1 MHTPSTED
9 LLRSWVDHVVVGLN
23 LCPFAAPVVRSGE
36 LGVRV
41 SEASDLEGALEDA
54 LNAAVILLGEEEG
67 GPSTLLVAFP
77 EALASFEDY
86 LDVVAAFRAE
96 LSAAGADGVLQV
108 ATFHPQYRFDGVA
121 EDDVGNWTNRAPFPV
136 IHLLREEDV
145 ERAIAEHPD
154 PEGIPAA
161 NIAQLKGLGVDALR
175 QLWASL
181 GSGERPSRLLG
192 LLLPLVLLP
201 LLSGCPGPAP
211 FQEMIDQG
219 MERYLGGATPQNSEQ
234 ADGSTLHEFA
244 LSDGPM
250 CLRGAPF
257 RSFTRSGTREELLIY
272 LQGGGA
278 CWSELCIAFEE
289 AGDSIPAA
297 GILDPNL
304 AANPVADWNLG
315 YVPYCDG
322 SLFVGDAE
330 VDEDGDGEID
340 RTHRGLANLSAAL
353 EAIHAEFPDPPQI
366 VLSGISAGAYGTILA
381 GALARSVWPDVPIDV
396 VADGGVGLGRPGVE
410 GFITGILGEWDILS
424 LIPPSCTDCFANGHA
439 TELIS
444 WALERD
450 PTLRYAGISSL
461 EDTVISTMFLG
472 IGGPAYRSEVRAVT
486 GDLAWEHPGQFARFI
501 YEGSRHTTLAISGST
516 DLGDAGTLPF
526 DVGGSDTIA
535 GSLDD
540 ILGRFD
546 VTAIG
551 GVTVADWLSQWIG
564 RSEDFESLAE

>member
-1 MHTPSTED
+1 
-9 LLRSWVDHVVVGLN
+9 LRSWIDQVVVGLN
-23 LCPFAAPVVRSGE
+23 LCPFAAPVVRSGG

-41 SEASDLEGALEDA
+41 STASDLEGALEDA
-54 LNAAVILLGEEEG
+54 LNAAVSLLGEEEG
-67 GPSTLLVAFP
+67 GASTLLVAYP

-96 LSAAGADGVLQV
+96 LSAAGAEGVLQV
-108 ATFHPQYRFDGVA
+108 ATFHPDYRFDGVP
-121 EDDVGNWTNRAPFPV
+121 DDDLGNWTNRAPFPV
-136 IHLLREEDV
+136 IHLLREDEV
-145 ERAIAEHPD
+145 ERAVAEHPN

-161 NIAQLKGLGVDALR
+161 NIARLKGMGAEAVR

-181 GSGERPSRLLG
+181 GADDESPRSSGILLP
-192 LLLPLVLLP
+192 LLLPVLLLP

-219 MERYLGGATPQNSEQ
+219 MERYLGVATPQSSAQ

-244 LSDGPM
+244 VTDGPM

-257 RSFTRSGTREELLIY
+257 RSLTRPGTRDELLIY

-381 GALARSVWPDVPIDV
+381 GALTRSVWPDVPIDV

-410 GFITGILGEWDILS
+410 GFITGILDEWDILS
-424 LIPPSCTDCFANGHA
+424 LIPPSCADCFVNGHA

-546 VTAIG
+546 VTAID
-551 GVTVADWLSQWIG
+551 GVTVADWLSRWFA
-564 RSEDFESLAE
+564 RSDDFESLAE